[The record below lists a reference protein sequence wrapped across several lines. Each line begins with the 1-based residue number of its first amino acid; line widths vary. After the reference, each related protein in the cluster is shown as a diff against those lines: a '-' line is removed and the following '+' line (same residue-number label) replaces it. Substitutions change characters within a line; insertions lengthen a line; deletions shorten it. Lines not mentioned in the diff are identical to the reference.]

1 MTLQERAIL
10 INQYKDGYARVTN
23 ALRGITEAELDFHRA
38 RGKWSAREIVHH
50 LADSEMSSAFRL
62 RKLLAEHQPY
72 IQAFDQDEFARK
84 LHYSKRPIEPSLR
97 ALEGARSTSAQILDV
112 MSEDDWK
119 RTGEHSESGPYS
131 VEMWLRIYAA
141 HAHNHAEQIHQSR
154 AAFKEKS

>member
-1 MTLQERAIL
+1 MNLQERSAL
-10 INQYKDGYARVTN
+10 INQYKDGYIQVMD

-84 LHYSKRPIEPSLR
+84 LHYTKRPIEAALK
-97 ALEGARSTSAQILDV
+97 ALEGARATSAQLLDV

-119 RTGEHSESGPYS
+119 RAGEHSESGPYS
-131 VEMWLRIYAA
+131 VETWLRIYAA
-141 HAHNHAEQIHQSR
+141 HAHDHAEQIRQSR
-154 AAFKEKS
+154 AAFKEKK